1 MAQAEESQ
9 GGVPMKASVNN
20 KRGVAIVSFEGQ
32 LSFAH
37 TLKLKEKLQELYTEK
52 KNKKIIFNLEKLEF
66 VGSSGIKPFIKTLRT
81 FNKETIKPRV
91 CGLSAEYQKL
101 FSAFEGRD
109 KFEIFENENAA
120 IRSYLKTG
128 NA

>member
-1 MAQAEESQ
+1 
-9 GGVPMKASVNN
+9 MKASVIN

-37 TLKLKEKLQELYTEK
+37 THKLKEKLQELYTEK
-52 KNKKIIFNLEKLEF
+52 KNKKIVFNLEKLNF
-66 VGSSGIKPFIKTLRT
+66 VGSSGIKPFIKTLKT
-81 FNKETIKPRV
+81 FNKESVKPRF
-91 CGLSAEYQKL
+91 CGLSPEYQRL

-109 KFEIFENENAA
+109 KFEIFETENAA
-120 IRSYLKTG
+120 IRSYLKPG